1 LNQAINISKDNPD
14 IWITMGQLYLR
25 QSRFEDAEYAFNKA
39 IEVEQ
44 SRDMSER
51 KLRATVGII
60 ISQISQEKLTEAMSN
75 VELLRK
81 AIPHHPYPIYL
92 HALLLYQTK
101 NYELARTQ
109 LLEVQKHLSNHL
121 PTIFLLGAC
130 NYALGNY
137 EQANS
142 YLAMFVNVIPTHIQA
157 RKLLGA
163 SRLKLH
169 QPELAME
176 VLQPITDK
184 DLNDAKL
191 LIMAG
196 QAAASLGDTEIHLK
210 YLKKAARLEPGNS
223 SIRSELAR
231 VYLKNGAINEA
242 IDELE
247 SFQPTNIDENR
258 KKDLLLIYAY
268 LRQGEYESARNK
280 TNTILAQTPDDPGLH
295 TLRGGIELLA
305 GKRITARHYYLNAIA
320 LDENYIPAQISLARL
335 ETEDG
340 DLTEA
345 SKLYH
350 RVLLSDKN
358 SIAAMFGLAQIA
370 EQQGE
375 MDLALT
381 WVEQARKA
389 DLSAVTPRIVLAK
402 YYLNTGK
409 LDKALEIAKELY
421 HISPNKPASLFI
433 LGRVQRLSGD
443 LENSVKTLEIL
454 VAKHPDIVPAY
465 LELANCYS
473 QLKKYQKARDILAV
487 GVELKPDFLQLKVA
501 QVQLEV
507 LAENNNHAL
516 HYAEKIQQQ
525 YKDNIVGF
533 SLAGDIYFREK
544 KYIQAQRA
552 YKRALNIQQT
562 AELIIKLARAY
573 NAESKL
579 AEATNVLKI
588 GLNTFPNNIALR
600 TALAS
605 NYHQL
610 GEAAQAEK
618 HYQYILD
625 QQPENTMVLNNLALL
640 YADKDN
646 KQALKYAKQA
656 YHLAPQSITISDT
669 LGWLLVEKGEV
680 ASGLKLLK
688 YANANSTD
696 STITYHH
703 AVALVKSGESTEA
716 RNLLAKLL
724 EKEENFKEREKA
736 RKLLTDLEK

>member
-1 LNQAINISKDNPD
+1 MP
-14 IWITMGQLYLR
+14 
-25 QSRFEDAEYAFNKA
+25 EH
-39 IEVEQ
+39 
-44 SRDMSER
+44 
-51 KLRATVGII
+51 
-60 ISQISQEKLTEAMSN
+60 
-75 VELLRK
+75 
-81 AIPHHPYPIYL
+81 IPSL
-92 HALLLYQTK
+92 
-101 NYELARTQ
+101 
-109 LLEVQKHLSNHL
+109 
-121 PTIFLLGAC
+121 FLLGAS

-137 EQANS
+137 EQANL
-142 YLAMFVNVIPTHIQA
+142 YLTRFVNAIPTHIQA